1 MDRVALDMSCLLQ
14 ICGSWGKEGT
24 GGKTTSQGGGG
35 GVGEGAGVTNSP
47 RGPPPLNPFLGNV
60 LCFAMYD
67 IPPK

>member
-1 MDRVALDMSCLLQ
+1 MRSVDRVALDMSCLLQ

-47 RGPPPLNPFLGNV
+47 RGLPP
-60 LCFAMYD
+60 
-67 IPPK
+67 